1 MTHPYEETLTT
12 AVAEAPEGQPLPT
25 ESTATSS
32 RAHAPLLTALFASTA
47 LAACGGGGGDS
58 TPGTGAPGTP
68 GTPAPGTPA
77 PGTPGTPAPGTPG
90 TPAPTTPSLG
100 NYAHPS
106 ATSDNEAARF
116 LLQAQF
122 SASTAEIAA
131 LRATT
136 YADWLESQF
145 NAGPSQGGWDW
156 LNQRG
161 YADISN
167 NTAYYDNS
175 YPADYMIWYQI
186 M

>member
-68 GTPAPGTPA
+68 GTPA
-77 PGTPGTPAPGTPG
+77 

-122 SASTAEIAA
+122 SASSAEIAA

-136 YADWLESQF
+136 YADWL
-145 NAGPSQGGWDW
+145 
-156 LNQRG
+156 
-161 YADISN
+161 
-167 NTAYYDNS
+167 
-175 YPADYMIWYQI
+175 
-186 M
+186 

>member
-25 ESTATSS
+25 ESTAASS

-47 LAACGGGGGDS
+47 LAACGGGGGGDS
-58 TPGTGAPGTP
+58 TPGTGAPG
-68 GTPAPGTPA
+68 A
-77 PGTPGTPAPGTPG
+77 PG

-100 NYAHPS
+100 NYTHPS

-131 LRATT
+131 LRATA

-145 NAGPSQGGWDW
+145 NAGPSQG
-156 LNQRG
+156 R
-161 YADISN
+161 
-167 NTAYYDNS
+167 
-175 YPADYMIWYQI
+175 
-186 M
+186 